1 MEQDI
6 RHSVLYQEA
15 EALYSALRRPGTDS
29 ISDAAE
35 ISTNGHEAIYT
46 GTLIERLSG
55 SPPTRICLTEFA
67 TGATRVLTFGPH
79 TDRSPKYSPDG
90 SAIAFLSDRRGAGN
104 FQLHL
109 LDASS
114 GTSRSTPT
122 VEGWVEYLCWSPDGK
137 RILLG
142 VAGRG
147 ADVSSGQ
154 GAILSEK
161 VAAHLPSWMPSVER
175 GNEGYRW
182 RRAWIHDL
190 ATNRTEPVGPEGL
203 NIWEAAWCGNDKL
216 AAVVSDGPGE
226 GTWYVARLHLLDIA
240 TGTSREIYAPQD
252 QLGFPVAAP
261 SGHRLAVV
269 TAICSDRG
277 FIAGDLRLIDTHSG
291 TVREIDTRGVSVSH
305 IEWRTD
311 SKLLLAGH
319 RGYATVTATYDTES
333 DSFREVWASGELTT
347 AGLYAQVA
355 GLGDTGDCVLIGESF
370 LRSPEI
376 AIIRKG
382 QYRTVRLLHDPTSNV
397 LNPAEFTVERLAWSA
412 PDGLEVQ
419 GWLLQPEG
427 VGPFPLV
434 MAVHG
439 GPVAHW
445 RPRWLGRGGV
455 PLILLVKHGFAVF
468 LPNPRG
474 SDGRGQDFVRPIVG
488 DMGGADAQDLLSGVD
503 ALVSRGIA
511 DPDRLGV
518 MGVSYGGFMSAWLI
532 TQDPRFRAAIPVAPF
547 TNHVTEHLLSNIPH
561 FEALFLAD
569 RWNNPG
575 GSYFMRSPIMH
586 AHRARTPTLNVCG
599 ALDRSAPPTEAA
611 QFHSA
616 LLENGI
622 ESALVTYPE
631 EGHGI
636 RKFPASIDYAA
647 RVVGWFEAHLSP
659 GGRMN
664 ARITR

>member
-6 RHSVLYQEA
+6 RGSVLYQEA

-29 ISDAAE
+29 ISDASE
-35 ISTNGHEAIYT
+35 ISTNGHDAIYT
-46 GTLIERLSG
+46 GTLIDKLIG
-55 SPPTRICLTEFA
+55 SPPTRICLTELVS
-67 TGATRVLTFGPH
+67 GDTRVLTFGPN
-79 TDRSPKYSPDG
+79 TDRSPKYSPNG
-90 SAIAFLSDRRGAGN
+90 RTIAFLSDRNGAGN

-109 LDASS
+109 LDPSS
-114 GTSRSTPT
+114 GTVTTTPI
-122 VEGWVEYLCWSPDGK
+122 VDGWVEYFHWSPDAK

-142 VAGRG
+142 VAGHG

-161 VAAHLPSWMPSVER
+161 VETGLPSWMPSVET

-190 ATNRTEPVGPEGL
+190 ATNRTESVGPEGL
-203 NIWEAAWCGNDKL
+203 NIWEVVWCGNDKL

-226 GTWYVARLHLLDIA
+226 GAWYVARLHLLDIA
-240 TGTSREIYAPQD
+240 TGASREIYAPRD
-252 QLGFPVAAP
+252 QLGLPAASS
-261 SGHRLAVV
+261 SGHRLAMV

-277 FIAGDLRLIDTHSG
+277 FIAGDLELIDTHSG
-291 TVREIDTRGVSVSH
+291 TARKIDTGGASISH
-305 IEWRTD
+305 IEWRTNH
-311 SKLLLAGH
+311 KLLLAGH
-319 RGYATVTATYDTES
+319 RGHATVTATYDTES
-333 DSFREVWASGELTT
+333 NAFREVWASEELTT
-347 AGLYAQVA
+347 AGLYAHVA
-355 GLGDTGDCVLIGESF
+355 GLGDAGDCVMIGEGF

-376 AIIRKG
+376 AVIRER
-382 QYRTVRLLHDPTSNV
+382 QYQIVRTLHDPTSV
-397 LNPAEFTVERLAWSA
+397 VPNPAEINVERLAWSA
-412 PDGLEVQ
+412 RDGLEIQ
-419 GWLLQPEG
+419 GWLLRPPG
-427 VGPFPLV
+427 TGPFPLV
-434 MAVHG
+434 TAVHG

-455 PLILLVKHGFAVF
+455 PFILLVKHGFAVF

-503 ALVSRGIA
+503 ALVKRGIA
-511 DPDRLGV
+511 DPERLGV

-532 TQDPRFRAAIPVAPF
+532 TQDPRFSAAIPVAPF

-575 GSYFMRSPIMH
+575 GSYFKRSPIMY
-586 AHRARTPTLNVCG
+586 AHRTQTPTLNICG
-599 ALDRSAPPTEAA
+599 ALDRSAPPAEAA

-616 LLENGI
+616 LKENGI
-622 ESALVTYPE
+622 KSVLVTYPE

-636 RKFPASIDYAA
+636 RKFPSSIDYAA
-647 RVVGWFEAHLSP
+647 RVVAWFEEHMSP
-659 GGRMN
+659 RKRMN
-664 ARITR
+664 ARITE